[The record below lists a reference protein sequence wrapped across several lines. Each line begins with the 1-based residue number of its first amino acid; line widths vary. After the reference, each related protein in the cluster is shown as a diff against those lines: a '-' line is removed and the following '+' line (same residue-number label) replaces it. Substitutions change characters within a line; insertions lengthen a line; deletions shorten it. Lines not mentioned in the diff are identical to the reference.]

1 MKALAIFC
9 VFALV
14 PAALNTNPAMAKGAL
29 AVPLCTGDGVARTI
43 SVPVTPAGLPGS
55 EPPGCCTK
63 GCHSGGARKRTGRRL
78 DPAQ

>member
-1 MKALAIFC
+1 MRLVAIFGI
-9 VFALV
+9 VALL
-14 PAALNTNPAMAKGAL
+14 PAAMNTTPAMARGAL

-43 SVPVTPAGLPGS
+43 SVPVAPSGLPGS

-63 GCHSGGARKRTGRRL
+63 GCHSGGARKRGGKRL